1 MKVGVRK
8 PSVSKRVKARTTG
21 KVKRSVKRAVNPYYG
36 KKGMGMVRDPK
47 KAIYNK
53 VYRKTTIG
61 VDDLLAAG
69 AAGTSKK
76 KSKNHKYVS
85 HYSAK
90 QPFTADQLS
99 IYSKLFKIVSVLF
112 FLFAALGLIAEVYL
126 ILIIGLLTGV
136 FLWVQAGKYKNTLE
150 NMEADSPSPDNV
162 NTSSDI
168 EFSLEEDPIDISI
181 DVDNEEF

>member
-1 MKVGVRK
+1 M
-8 PSVSKRVKARTTG
+8 
-21 KVKRSVKRAVNPYYG
+21 
-36 KKGMGMVRDPK
+36 
-47 KAIYNK
+47 
-53 VYRKTTIG
+53 
-61 VDDLLAAG
+61 
-69 AAGTSKK
+69 
-76 KSKNHKYVS
+76 S
-85 HYSAK
+85 HSSAK
-90 QPFTADQLS
+90 QPFTANQLS

-112 FLFAALGLIAEVYL
+112 FLFAALGLIAEVYS